1 MTFQRDNAAFER
13 WLRSQCKVVEA
24 DLAHKH
30 DRMQKD
36 AFTFLRA
43 TFFRWARRIEKLCP
57 KLKDAPAVLSVGDTH
72 IENYGTWRDA
82 EGRLVWGINDFDE
95 AAVIPYP
102 FDLVRLAT
110 SARLAP
116 KARSANRVTAATI
129 IEGYREGLAK
139 PGPSLLDEA
148 ESWMRPYVACSDEER
163 RNFWHEVKDYPDAEP
178 PSDVA
183 AALRKNLPKGAE
195 LERFTSRRKGGG
207 SLGRP
212 RYVAIATWDG
222 GQIVREAKALVPS
235 AWDWAH
241 GTKGKPRFLDLARGK
256 FRAPDPHFEVSDRYI
271 IRRIAPD
278 QRKLDLGN
286 RAAPRLRLDLL
297 WAEGFD
303 LGAVHA
309 ATRGA
314 KAKIEHDLDL
324 RKPDWL
330 HIAAK
335 TAAEDVQK
343 DFEEWR
349 EVRLPWTPGVAAD

>member
-30 DRMQKD
+30 ERMQKD

-95 AAVIPYP
+95 AAIIPYP

-116 KARSANRVTAATI
+116 KARVAHRMAAATI
-129 IEGYREGLAK
+129 LEGYREGLAK
-139 PGPSLLDEA
+139 PAPSLLDEE
-148 ESWMRPYVACSDEER
+148 ESWMRPYVVCTDEER
-163 RNFWHEVKDYPDAEP
+163 RDFWHEVKDYPDAKP
-178 PSDVA
+178 PPRVA
-183 AALRKNLPKGAE
+183 SALRGNLKKAR
-195 LERFTSRRKGGG
+195 LVRFASRVKGGG
-207 SLGRP
+207 GLGRP
-212 RYVAIATWDG
+212 RYVAIAQWRG
-222 GQIVREAKALVPS
+222 GLIVREAKALVPS
-235 AWDWAH
+235 AWNWAH
-241 GTKGKPRFLDLARGK
+241 DLKGAPLFLKLATGE
-256 FRAPDPHFEVSDRYI
+256 FRAPDPHLDMSDRFI

-278 QRKLDLGN
+278 QRKLDLSN
-286 RAAPRLRLDLL
+286 RTGPRLRLDLL
-297 WAEGFD
+297 WAMGFD

-309 ATRGA
+309 ATGGA
-314 KAKIEHDLDL
+314 KAKIERDLDG
-324 RKPDWL
+324 RKDGWL
-330 HIAAK
+330 HGAAK
-335 TAAEDVQK
+335 VAAGDVRR

-349 EVRLPWTPGVAAD
+349 KVRLPWTPDAATD